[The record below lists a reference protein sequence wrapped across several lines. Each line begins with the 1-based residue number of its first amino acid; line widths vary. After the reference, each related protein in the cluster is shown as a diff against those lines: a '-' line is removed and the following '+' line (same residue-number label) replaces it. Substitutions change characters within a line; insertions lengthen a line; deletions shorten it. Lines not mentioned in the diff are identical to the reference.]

1 MSTIWVCPRCGC
13 NSNHFSSSKC
23 SLVCDSCGT
32 EVKTEVE
39 RQEELNFQRNM
50 ALAKNHLKVGNWD
63 EAKQI
68 VKQYERSRPADKQV
82 YLYLLV
88 ATTKCFEDYLIE
100 DSVACQEAEVYWDKL
115 TRLGC
120 VNSAMRNYADDRA
133 EKLKLIK
140 DKFIAKKTLFVT
152 ISTVLTILAFLTVIC
167 GKIISIFFIVLA
179 IIGWIHSYNWIKKN
193 NSL

>member
-1 MSTIWVCPRCGC
+1 MSTAWVCPRCGC
-13 NSNHFSSSKC
+13 NSNHFSSSRC

-39 RQEELNFQRNM
+39 RQEELDFQRKM
-50 ALAKNHLKVGNWD
+50 ALAKNHLRVGNWD
-63 EAKQI
+63 EAKRI
-68 VKQYERSRPADKQV
+68 VKPYEHSRPADKQV

-100 DSVACQEAEVYWDKL
+100 DSAAFQEAEIYWDKL

-133 EKLKLIK
+133 AKLKLLREE
-140 DKFIAKKTLFVT
+140 FVTKKTLLIT
-152 ISTVLTILAFLTVIC
+152 ISMVLSFLAFFTLIC
-167 GKIISIFFIVLA
+167 GKIIAILLIVLA
-179 IIGWIHSYNWIKKN
+179 IIGWKYSLEWIKKN
-193 NSL
+193 NRT

>member
-133 EKLKLIK
+133 AKLKLIK

-152 ISTVLTILAFLTVIC
+152 ISIVLTILAFLTVIC